1 MTNFTT
7 QTLCA
12 DFYGLAG
19 NICCTGCVGTGVIRR
34 RVGIRTEYSNVIV
47 ITFQN
52 LCCHLRQ
59 NGIAA
64 GAHIGSTDQQC
75 VMSLIVD
82 FESST
87 ADIAVRNGAA
97 LHCNSYAHCAYLAVR
112 QLLQRELLL
121 PAAHLAYLLQAAVQR
136 AACIRRTIISRH
148 NIALTRN
155 IHLTQLN
162 RVHLQA
168 CCQLVHS
175 GLHSKNTLRSA
186 VTAISTCS
194 LQVGVNYVK
203 AEAEGLGTVQRN
215 RLVTGKADG
224 RRTMLAVSTGIGKSI

>member
-1 MTNFTT
+1 MANFTT

-34 RVGIRTEYSNVIV
+34 RVGIRTEYGNVIV

-52 LCCHLRQ
+52 LCCHLGQ

-75 VMSLIVD
+75 VMSLVVN
-82 FESST
+82 FEGST
-87 ADIAVRNGAA
+87 ADVAVRNGAS
-97 LHCNSYAHCAYLAVR
+97 LHRNSHAHCAYLAVR

-121 PAAHLAYLLQAAVQR
+121 PAAHLADLLQATVQR
-136 AACIRRTIISRH
+136 TASVRRTVISRH
-148 NIALTRN
+148 DIALARN

-162 RVHLQA
+162 RVHLQT
-168 CCQLVHS
+168 CCQLVHC
-175 GLHSKNTLRSA
+175 GLYSKNALRSA
-186 VTAISTCS
+186 VAAICTCS

-224 RRTMLAVSTGIGKSI
+224 RGTMLAVSTGIGKSI